1 MGIPAEEIAQVRAAT
16 DIVALIGEQVAL
28 RKSGLRWTGLCP
40 FHSEKSP
47 SFSVNAEEGL
57 FYCFGC
63 KKSGDAITFVR
74 ESTGMAFIDSVRML
88 ADRAGIELHED
99 DASGD
104 GKERSAYLDAVA
116 RAVDFYHDRLLHS
129 PDAAGA
135 RSYLR
140 SRGYD
145 GDVVRSFRLGWA
157 PDDWDQLARHLRVP
171 DKVLEGAGLGFVN
184 KRGRAQDFIR
194 NRVVFPICDPGGRP
208 IAMGGRIL
216 PLPQGSPPP
225 ERHEP
230 KYKNSPET
238 SIYSKRR
245 TLYGLNWAKKQV
257 VEKSE
262 IIVCE
267 GYTDVIAF
275 FQADLPRAVA
285 TCGTA
290 LAEEHFK
297 VMRNF
302 AKRIVLAYDGDA
314 AGQSA
319 TGRVY
324 EWERSNEVD
333 VAVCELPEGVDPA
346 ELARHDPDALR
357 AAVSAAKP
365 FLQFRVDR
373 AIDLADLGT
382 AEGRAKAAEAALGA
396 VAEHPDALVRDQ
408 YVMGIADRCHL
419 SPDLVRERLA
429 NHVARPRVVTERGR
443 GRARGD
449 DVPPPLEEYLSDEI
463 DEGPSQNQGPVDRP
477 GIEALTLCVHRP
489 DLVGSRL
496 EAFLFHDPDQRAAF
510 EALAGAAS
518 LQDAIDQ
525 APSSVASLLRHL
537 AVEEAT
543 IDTSII
549 DDPVSAVLAQLL
561 RSNVRRQLAELQAEL
576 RRGEVDAAESSR
588 QVAEAQSNLAALED
602 VVARSAA
609 ENALLGWLSM
619 REERA

>member
-104 GKERSAYLDAVA
+104 GKDRTAYLDAVA
-116 RAVDFYHDRLLHS
+116 RAVEFYHDRLLNS

-145 GDVVRSFRLGWA
+145 GDVVRSFQLGWA
-157 PDDWDQLARHLRVP
+157 PDDWDQLAKHLRVP
-171 DKVLEGAGLGFVN
+171 DKILEGAGLGFVN
-184 KRGRAQDFIR
+184 KRGRPQDFLR

-216 PLPQGSPPP
+216 PPAPGAPPP

-245 TLYGLNWAKKQV
+245 TLYGLNWAKKQI
-257 VEKSE
+257 VELSE

-275 FQADLPRAVA
+275 FQADMPRAVA

-324 EWERSNEVD
+324 EWERSHEVD
-333 VAVCELPEGVDPA
+333 VAVCALPEGADPA
-346 ELARHDPDALR
+346 ELAREDPEALR
-357 AAVSAAKP
+357 AAVAAAKP

-373 AIDLADLGT
+373 AIDLADLST
-382 AEGRAKAAEAALGA
+382 AEGRAKAAEAALQA

-419 SPDLVRERLA
+419 SPDLVRGRLSA
-429 NHVARPRVVTERGR
+429 HVAGERSQPERGR
-443 GRARGD
+443 GRSRSEEI
-449 DVPPPLEEYLSDEI
+449 PPPSEEYLSDDGE
-463 DEGPSQNQGPVDRP
+463 EGPALPPGPVDRP

-489 DLVGSRL
+489 DLVGDRL

-510 EALAGAAS
+510 EALIEFPS
-518 LQDAIDQ
+518 LQEAIDSS
-525 APSSVASLLRHL
+525 PSSVASLLRQL

-543 IDTSII
+543 VDTTII

-561 RSNVRRQLAELQAEL
+561 RSNVRRELAELQAEL
-576 RRGEVDAAESSR
+576 RRGEIDAAESSR
-588 QVAEAQSNLAALED
+588 QVSQAQQNLAALDDLAKRTE
-602 VVARSAA
+602 A
-609 ENALLGWLSM
+609 ERALLGWLEM
-619 REERA
+619 RGERA